1 MVWRSSSLIR
11 VRREHGG
18 CRIHTPPPS
27 FLPQQRAL
35 PSHACAPRT
44 PRTMG
49 MSTVMRMATRALRL
63 LRHGHGPVKAAAMPE
78 TMANLDGA
86 VMVAGP
92 ARAAHGDR
100 ETWRERVSGHGG
112 EPKAHLPT
120 HLPTHPIISLDAVR
134 ADRHLLHATRSR
146 HSLMHP
152 SYLQT
157 PHNSSASNSS
167 VARIST
173 LRSVR

>member
-1 MVWRSSSLIR
+1 MVWRSCSLIR
-11 VRREHGG
+11 VRSEPRHALSVS
-18 CRIHTPPPS
+18 TLP
-27 FLPQQRAL
+27 PQQ
-35 PSHACAPRT
+35 
-44 PRTMG
+44 RTMG

-92 ARAAHGDR
+92 ARARRMEREGEWAWRAAHPR
-100 ETWRERVSGHGG
+100 HIPPHIPS
-112 EPKAHLPT
+112 
-120 HLPTHPIISLDAVR
+120 HPLFSPPHISLDAVR
-134 ADRHLLHATRSR
+134 ADRHLLHATSSR

-157 PHNSSASNSS
+157 PQNSSAPNSS

-173 LRSVR
+173 LLSVR